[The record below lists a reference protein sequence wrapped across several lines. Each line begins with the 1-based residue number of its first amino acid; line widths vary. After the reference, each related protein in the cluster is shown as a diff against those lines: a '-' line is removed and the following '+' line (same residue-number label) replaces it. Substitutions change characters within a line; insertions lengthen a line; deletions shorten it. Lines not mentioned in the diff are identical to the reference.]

1 MARKIKEG
9 ERAARIDEILDAA
22 QALIQTKGYEQMT
35 IQDLLDALGIS
46 KGAFYY
52 YFDSKQ
58 ALLEAL
64 VERMVEQVMAVL
76 RPLVDDERLPALAK
90 LEAVFRTAAGWKD
103 ERRDLL
109 AELTRVWYADENVLV
124 RDKLERVGLERIRS
138 LLSPIIVQGIAEGTM
153 STEYP
158 DLAGAIAM
166 DLLRGMSEELVRGM
180 MAWGQGHDGRE
191 RIARC
196 IAAYTGAI
204 EGLLGME
211 PGALRL
217 VDPAMF
223 DAWGEAFAG
232 R

>member
-124 RDKLERVGLERIRS
+124 RDKLERS
-138 LLSPIIVQGIAEGTM
+138 
-153 STEYP
+153 
-158 DLAGAIAM
+158 
-166 DLLRGMSEELVRGM
+166 
-180 MAWGQGHDGRE
+180 AWSAF
-191 RIARC
+191 ARC
-196 IAAYTGAI
+196 SAPSSCRASPRGPCPPSTPTWRAPSPWTCCAACPRSWSG
-204 EGLLGME
+204 G
-211 PGALRL
+211 
-217 VDPAMF
+217 
-223 DAWGEAFAG
+223 
-232 R
+232 